1 MQSVIQFG
9 YWGPGKAG
17 RQLPV
22 HTNPGLEIVLVTKG
36 EFEWEV
42 EGHAEPI
49 RPGTLFFTLPGQ
61 RHGAAEPQH
70 PGVELYFVVIAP
82 DRARSPFSLHRQLG
96 LTAADNRWISRT
108 LLNARRHSF
117 PASPF
122 MRTLLPAAHRE
133 LDGAARG
140 HEAIATGLLR
150 ATVVELARTVA
161 ANPQQRAVRDTA
173 ANIRQFIRKLESQT
187 AELWTLDTMAA
198 ACGLKRTQ
206 FAARF
211 TELTGDTPLT
221 YLNRLRIRAA
231 EKLLATSG
239 RSITD
244 ISFACGFQS
253 SQYFSTVFRQFTG
266 TRPSARRVGNRRFPG

>member
-1 MQSVIQFG
+1 MQCVIQFG

-22 HTNPGLEIVLVTKG
+22 HTNPGLEMVLVTKG

-42 EGHAEPI
+42 EGRAEPI

-61 RHGAAEPQH
+61 RHGAGERPH
-70 PGVELYFVVIAP
+70 PGVELYFIVIAP
-82 DRARSPFSLHRQLG
+82 YRARSPFSLHRQLG
-96 LTAADNRWISRT
+96 LNAADNRWISRT
-108 LLNARRHSF
+108 LLNARRHAF
-117 PASPF
+117 PAPPL
-122 MRTLLPAAHRE
+122 MRTLMPAAHRE
-133 LDGAARG
+133 LDGTARG
-140 HEAIATGLLR
+140 REAVATGLLR
-150 ATVVELARTVA
+150 AAVVELARIVA
-161 ANPQQRAVRDTA
+161 ANPRQRAARDTA
-173 ANIRQFIRKLESQT
+173 ATVRQFIKELEPRA
-187 AELWTLDTMAA
+187 AELWTLDTMSA

-221 YLNRLRIRAA
+221 HLNRLRIRAA
-231 EKLLATSG
+231 EELLATSG

-244 ISFACGFQS
+244 IAFTCGFQS

-266 TRPSARRVGNRRFPG
+266 IRPSARRAGN